1 MVASDREAKTII
13 GIMVEWTFPH
23 IVEGILEDA
32 EKLVA
37 SKSKNESLKETI
49 KLLRIKLKE
58 WMEKNGY

>member
-13 GIMVEWTFPH
+13 DIMLEWTFPH
-23 IVEGILEDA
+23 IAEGILEDA

-37 SKSKNESLKETI
+37 SKSNNESLKETV